1 MWITQ
6 GASPT
11 AWIQGQ
17 CTGRLNVEAALVNTC
32 CRGQNF
38 VCPQGLLAAKGFCQ
52 DGPKRSEEQEASFIP
67 STWTWWERSRTQPQW
82 LNSILIQFR
91 YGTQDCKGMANNKE
105 SIFKQERCS
114 YSFGSH
120 FLYYTYIHSCFM
132 ISIPHARNF
141 VLLHWDSNNEE
152 VKSRL
157 ILSNLKAFISPL
169 AFRDH
174 SFSVMPC
181 SPMQAVQRNCRKI
194 WATLCSQ
201 SAWVLSKYFWSSHG
215 PTLCSFFYVQN
226 QSWEKLQ
233 PVKFQPPTLISQ
245 LSSEQKENAVQQ
257 NSTGDISFSRLL
269 PFLSSW
275 SSPDLNLILA
285 N

>member
-1 MWITQ
+1 
-6 GASPT
+6 
-11 AWIQGQ
+11 
-17 CTGRLNVEAALVNTC
+17 
-32 CRGQNF
+32 
-38 VCPQGLLAAKGFCQ
+38 
-52 DGPKRSEEQEASFIP
+52 
-67 STWTWWERSRTQPQW
+67 
-82 LNSILIQFR
+82 
-91 YGTQDCKGMANNKE
+91 
-105 SIFKQERCS
+105 
-114 YSFGSH
+114 
-120 FLYYTYIHSCFM
+120 M

-141 VLLHWDSNNEE
+141 VLLHWDRNNEE

-157 ILSNLKAFISPL
+157 ILSNLKGFISPL

-174 SFSVMPC
+174 SFSVMLLTYASCPKELQEAL
-181 SPMQAVQRNCRKI
+181 SN
-194 WATLCSQ
+194 LCSQ
-201 SAWVLSKYFWSSHG
+201 SAWVLSKYFWSSQG

-245 LSSEQKENAVQQ
+245 LSSEQNENAVQQ